1 MNNKKEKKPIV
12 LRRLRR
18 SRKEKD
24 YDKATRG
31 GTIRQ
36 KKEN

>member
-1 MNNKKEKKPIV
+1 MNNKKETKKRKEKKPIF

-24 YDKATRG
+24 
-31 GTIRQ
+31 
-36 KKEN
+36 